1 MSFQG
6 VEIEVTVECGKG
18 HNHSVRLRYHNWDSD
33 AFEVIQNPCQEK
45 LGPQLGE
52 MAPCVRTLQ
61 NEKGRIWRSIRYQ
74 VIKRL
79 AGISDPQ
86 VIPMLLGALQDESS
100 YIGFLAAD
108 LLGNF
113 SGNTDAAGKL
123 IDILEGAIGQICNAY
138 SEVPS
143 RTWGRLL
150 ASCAALAKMKVQDST
165 ILARLRSI
173 FLDLAIGYYN
183 RRVKE
188 MSPAYADYALRAVGA
203 VLSLTGN
210 ACDAPLLYSTQFQLP
225 RLHDDSSSSDSEIEE
240 IITLRQMQ
248 QYWQNF
254 LNG

>member
-6 VEIEVTVECGKG
+6 VEVEVTVECGKG
-18 HNHSVRLRYHNWDSD
+18 HNHSVRLRYHSWDSH
-33 AFEVIQNPCQEK
+33 AFEVIYNPCEEK

-52 MAPCVRTLQ
+52 MAPCMQILQ
-61 NEKGRIWRSIRYQ
+61 NWKEKIWKSSKYQ
-74 VIKRL
+74 LIERL

-86 VIPMLLGALQDESS
+86 VIPMLLGALQDDSS
-100 YIGFLAAD
+100 YISFLAAD

-113 SGNTDAAGKL
+113 SGNTEAAGKL
-123 IDILEGAIGQICNAY
+123 IDILRGAIGQIRDAH

-143 RTWGRLL
+143 RTWGQLL
-150 ASCAALAKMKVQDST
+150 ASCAAIAKMRVQDST

-173 FLDLAIGYYN
+173 FLDLAIRYYK
-183 RRVKE
+183 RRVNE

-225 RLHDDSSSSDSEIEE
+225 RLHDDSSSSDNEIEE

-248 QYWQNF
+248 QYWQNS

>member
-1 MSFQG
+1 MSFRG
-6 VEIEVTVECGKG
+6 VEVEVTVECGKG

-33 AFEVIQNPCQEK
+33 AFEVIHNPCQEK

-52 MAPCVRTLQ
+52 MAPCVQTLQ
-61 NEKGRIWRSIRYQ
+61 DKKWRIWESSKYQ
-74 VIKRL
+74 LIERL

-100 YIGFLAAD
+100 YISFLAAD

-113 SGNTDAAGKL
+113 SGNTEAAGKL
-123 IDILEGAIGQICNAY
+123 IDILRGAIEDICSGY
-138 SEVPS
+138 MPS
-143 RTWGRLL
+143 SRSWRQLL
-150 ASCAALAKMKVQDST
+150 ASCAALAKMRVQDNT

-173 FLDLAIGYYN
+173 FLDLAIEYYKQ
-183 RRVKE
+183 RVKK

-225 RLHDDSSSSDSEIEE
+225 RLHNDSSSSDSEIEE

-248 QYWQNF
+248 QYWQNS